1 MRRPPAADSFR
12 TGCRLFNDM
21 GGGPGKPASHSG
33 PTEGAEV
40 LRNSRGPGEP
50 QAEDQTDDTH
60 NEHDEPDGGDEPVE
74 RAERVESGVPLN
86 GDSQHVVEPRAQRDP
101 RTAEEDQGDPG
112 IEEEFLAAARL
123 PPRLFVTGVFVNP
136 DCIPQGPHR
145 MDLRLEL
152 LSALRAF
159 RRVGRDDRLACRALG
174 DEALRLGHD
183 PSLPLLWSGAI
194 VVCVPLSELIETG
207 RGHPEATVVATQ
219 GVRPALTHQSAGFGF
234 ASQGT

>member
-12 TGCRLFNDM
+12 IRCTVFNDI
-21 GGGPGKPASHSG
+21 GVGPRKSANHSG

-40 LRNSRGPGEP
+40 LLDVRGPGEP

-60 NEHDEPDGGDEPVE
+60 NEDDEPDSGDEPVE
-74 RAERVESGVPLN
+74 RAERVESGVLLN

-101 RTAEEDQGDPG
+101 RTAEQDQGDPG

-123 PPRLFVTGVFVNP
+123 LPRLFVPGVFVNP
-136 DCIPQGPHR
+136 DCILRGPHR

-174 DEALRLGHD
+174 DEALRTF
-183 PSLPLLWSGAI
+183 A
-194 VVCVPLSELIETG
+194 
-207 RGHPEATVVATQ
+207 AA
-219 GVRPALTHQSAGFGF
+219 SAGTWFSKIAAYGVWDIHHR
-234 ASQGT
+234 TR